1 VSSCVER
8 KNLFTIF
15 VRDRKSHPT
24 PINFLM
30 KLVFWI
36 DFKEAQNVFI
46 ITDKAKAKGGGR

>member
-1 VSSCVER
+1 MSSCVER